1 MEVWQDYQSGKFFT
15 LDKNTGRQSP
25 SDRFG
30 SEQKIFTAYSTGFP
44 RIISTKPVPIENL
57 YKVQPKKF
65 DGYCQFPRPSEKS
78 SIKTPF
84 IRSEIR
90 TSKIHI
96 KDESKIPKPL
106 EFLSMSQNNN
116 SPKRAAIRL
125 TASVDQPML
134 NTIHDIKQSLLK
146 KPLVDLRTATDLSI
160 KLAHE
165 KNNSTVYVRPKS
177 KVKRRKLKN
186 YFLKEFKTSG
196 ELFNIEKKIRQIT
209 NPEFFKKIQRLE
221 KLDRALLEKKNAAK
235 LLQNSYA

>member
-1 MEVWQDYQSGKFFT
+1 
-15 LDKNTGRQSP
+15 
-25 SDRFG
+25 
-30 SEQKIFTAYSTGFP
+30 
-44 RIISTKPVPIENL
+44 
-57 YKVQPKKF
+57 
-65 DGYCQFPRPSEKS
+65 
-78 SIKTPF
+78 
-84 IRSEIR
+84 
-90 TSKIHI
+90 
-96 KDESKIPKPL
+96 
-106 EFLSMSQNNN
+106 MSQNNN

-165 KNNSTVYVRPKS
+165 KINSTGYVRPKS